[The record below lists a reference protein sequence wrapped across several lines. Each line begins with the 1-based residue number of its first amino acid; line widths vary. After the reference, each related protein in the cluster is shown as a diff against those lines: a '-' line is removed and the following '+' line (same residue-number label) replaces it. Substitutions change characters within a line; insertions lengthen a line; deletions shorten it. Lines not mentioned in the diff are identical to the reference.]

1 MTCPVDCIHYVDWKE
16 LRRLEGER
24 EGLDINFK
32 ARLVGNDHDNVRN
45 GQQVSTRR
53 PSLLRTTYIW
63 S

>member
-1 MTCPVDCIHYVDWKE
+1 MTCPVDCIHYVGWKE
-16 LRRLEGER
+16 LRRLESER

-45 GQQVSTRR
+45 GQQVSAHRL
-53 PSLLRTTYIW
+53 PLLRTAIW